1 MTREMWTDEQISTLR
16 RLYNTEPL
24 RSIAV
29 LLGKPLGSVTTKALR
44 LGLSHKKPR
53 WTKQETATLRE
64 MVEAS
69 QDDTEIAKAVGKPL
83 GAIKRKRKRQC
94 MGLVRWR
101 QQPRHD
107 EAANLA
113 ALLEDVVLMLRAK
126 APHRE
131 ILETIYEGRADHSAA

>member
-1 MTREMWTDEQISTLR
+1 MTRERWTDEQISTLR
-16 RLYNTEPL
+16 RLYSTEPL

-29 LLGKPLGSVTTKALR
+29 LVGKPLGSVSTKAMR

-53 WTKQETATLRE
+53 WTSKETATLRE

-69 QDDTEIAKAVGKPL
+69 RSDPEIAKVIGKPVV
-83 GAIKRKRKRQC
+83 AVQRKRQC

-107 EAANLA
+107 EAAKLA
-113 ALLEDVVLMLRAK
+113 ALLEDVILLLRAK
-126 APHRE
+126 APHHE
-131 ILETIYEGRADHSAA
+131 ILETIYEGRAGAETL